1 MRKVILLAFV
11 AALLFSC
18 TKDEMTYEDGAYKA
32 VEAEFVHGWKA
43 YLNISIVEDAL
54 TTVEFDYLDEDGN
67 KKSET
72 TAESYPMVPH
82 PSTWIPQYESTLI
95 STEIVEYAEIDAV
108 TGATNAGTAINKLMN
123 AALEAAKT
131 GDTSEQVIT
140 D

>member
-1 MRKVILLAFV
+1 MRKVILLAFA

-18 TKDEMTYEDGAYKA
+18 TKDELTYQDGTYKA
-32 VEAEFVHGWKA
+32 VEAEFGYGWKG
-43 YLNISIVEDAL
+43 YLNITISEDAL
-54 TTVEFDYLDEDGN
+54 KAVEFDYLDEDGN

-82 PSTWIPQYESTLI
+82 PSTWIPQYESTLL

-108 TGATNAGTAINKLMN
+108 TGATNAGTAINKMVN

-131 GDTSEQVIT
+131 GDTSEQVII